1 MLKHD
6 GDTKPLKCR
15 LEAHHREDLA
25 AGHLRGLFLRRG
37 NVSDEGKSM
46 EREECSPVFSRAC
59 LSLMRKAV
67 DPWSMGAANQFG
79 GWGRLSRYTRSGSI
93 NGMSI
98 LESLDLNPLS

>member
-46 EREECSPVFSRAC
+46 EKNAPRIFEG
-59 LSLMRKAV
+59 LSFPHAE
-67 DPWSMGAANQFG
+67 G
-79 GWGRLSRYTRSGSI
+79 GRSLVNGGR
-93 NGMSI
+93 
-98 LESLDLNPLS
+98 

>member
-1 MLKHD
+1 VLKHD

-46 EREECSPVFSRAC
+46 EEKNAPPYFRGPVFPSCGRRSIPGQWGPLTSLRAGAVCHAIPYWEVLMAC
-59 LSLMRKAV
+59 LS
-67 DPWSMGAANQFG
+67 
-79 GWGRLSRYTRSGSI
+79 
-93 NGMSI
+93 
-98 LESLDLNPLS
+98 